1 MLSKATGDTIISN
14 FSSCNESAL
23 KNTTD
28 VVFTT
33 SVSVNE
39 DDGLRM
45 VFCSGFLTSLSF
57 FFSPPEEQLT
67 RLE

>member
-1 MLSKATGDTIISN
+1 MLSKTIGDTTFSN
-14 FSSCNESAL
+14 FPSCNESAL
-23 KNTTD
+23 KNTTEM
-28 VVFTT
+28 VFTT
-33 SVSVNE
+33 SVSGND

-45 VFCSGFLTSLSF
+45 VFCSGFLISPSF